1 MDVSNVV
8 HLRVHTIMGK
18 HTLLLL
24 CLLWSLTE
32 TAWTQDRPS
41 YASASTAS
49 PPAQSVPFK
58 DRLFFGGNLGLNFGS
73 LTYINV
79 SPLVG
84 VRLTDK
90 MGVGVGPTY
99 TYFSDRRTTYKYDS
113 ESYGGRL
120 FAQYRIV
127 ESVLLY
133 SEYELL
139 NTEVPNLLYTAL
151 ERRNISSLFVGGGY
165 IQQIGRNSGISITLL
180 YNVLEGDYPI
190 YENPLIRTGF
200 LMGF

>member
-1 MDVSNVV
+1 MS
-8 HLRVHTIMGK
+8 
-18 HTLLLL
+18 
-24 CLLWSLTE
+24 
-32 TAWTQDRPS
+32 
-41 YASASTAS
+41 
-49 PPAQSVPFK
+49 FK
-58 DRLFFGGNLGLNFGS
+58 DRLFFGGNVGLNFGS

-90 MGVGVGPTY
+90 LGVGVGPTY
-99 TYFSDRRTTYKYDS
+99 SYFNDKRSVYNYES

-120 FAQYRIV
+120 FAQYRIL

-165 IQQIGRNSGISITLL
+165 IQQIGRNSGISVTLL
-180 YNVLEGDYPI
+180 YNLIEGDYPI

>member
-1 MDVSNVV
+1 
-8 HLRVHTIMGK
+8 MGK
-18 HTLLLL
+18 TTILLL
-24 CLLWSLTE
+24 CLLWSLSGISL
-32 TAWTQDRPS
+32 AQDRPV
-41 YASASTAS
+41 YTS
-49 PPAQSVPFK
+49 PSPDQGQSMPFK
-58 DRLFFGGNLGLNFGS
+58 DRLFFGGNLGLSFGS

-84 VRLTDK
+84 VRLTEK
-90 MGVGVGPTY
+90 MGAGVGPTY
-99 TYFSDRRTTYKYDS
+99 TYFNDRRTTYKYDS

-120 FAQYRIV
+120 FAQYRV
-127 ESVLLY
+127 FESVLLY

-139 NTEVPNLLYTAL
+139 NTEVPDLLYTAL

-165 IQQIGRNSGISITLL
+165 IQQVGRNSGISITLL

>member
-1 MDVSNVV
+1 MNVV
-8 HLRVHTIMGK
+8 HLMVLAIMRKTI
-18 HTLLLL
+18 LLLL
-24 CLLWSLTE
+24 LLLGTCSVRSV
-32 TAWTQDRPS
+32 AQDRPA
-41 YASASTAS
+41 YGSA
-49 PPAQSVPFK
+49 PPPQSQSMSLK

-73 LTYINV
+73 LTLINV

-90 MGVGVGPTY
+90 LGVGVGPTY
-99 TYFSDRRTTYKYDS
+99 TYFSDRRSTYKFET

-133 SEYELL
+133 SEYELI

-151 ERRNISSLFVGGGY
+151 ERRNISSLFLGGGY
-165 IQQIGRNSGISITLL
+165 IQQIGRSSAVSITLL